1 MYNEEEI
8 KKKLKELLAL
18 KRNGELDTDE
28 KLLNPKDEHLWRD
41 SIPYDILERCVYHHD
56 DEIKLDVLAV
66 VIESKKSTLK
76 FLSRELDIIISFL
89 HANFK
94 EKLEFVPLIKKALK
108 RIKDSLAV
116 MRRQCS
122 QEIKM
127 RSHYEKSCDPQVMKQ
142 EVLDASYAISNKLEE
157 DIEMYCTFFESL
169 RNMCICGPD
178 ATYSRRRSSLQ
189 ILLLTRDL
197 LDNEFKHIG
206 WKAEQIK
213 ALFDLMLLDTY
224 EANKE
229 MAFNL
234 IKSVDPSLLEL
245 DKESNV
251 LDLVTVAIELGNS
264 IRPIDS
270 ITSAYMLKVCMLS
283 PVIQNVLNTLYGVTK
298 WSENVAEAVLL
309 QLILV
314 LLKRL
319 KKIHVLARE
328 NIVMTV
334 TKHSLYGYLF
344 CIRSLLQESNLKEAG
359 KELLWEDTIAELIN
373 LCFEF
378 SNAVSVIVNNSSPEG
393 HLPMDL
399 NLQTIRE
406 MCGSSPEKKVVTPQ
420 MVLLCSWRTVK
431 EVSLLF
437 GFLATKAPISEDD
450 LSTGLLI
457 EEQIIRI
464 GEHLVTLL
472 TETKHRGAFEQAHVG
487 FSQLCSRLWR
497 LKKES
502 LNELPRMWLHQILIA
517 ITGIKEENLKLCAT
531 RRSAGVPF
539 MIQALLSTEPRPH
552 KDTKTKTFDS
562 MMKIL
567 LGFTQLESTDLWK
580 NVKQLL
586 YTDTVF
592 SEYEDDF
599 GSLSTDEDVRHVEGN
614 SAKVTEIRTH
624 SLNILRAIFRHS
636 HLAEVVN
643 DYIAD
648 GLIAAF
654 RSYDALTWAERNAA
668 TLLFSALIIRIF
680 GVQRT
685 KDHINLTTD
694 NKMNY
699 RMFFEKYP
707 YLLPFI
713 LDELQSFVVM
723 NETIMKTNVQSILLL
738 LSRLYL
744 SYSCEHTDIQCKI
757 NNLVGLVT
765 QCAKSEVYETRKLA
779 ARALV
784 ALLTEQSV
792 GNVLME
798 IMEYVISAETSHPSL
813 NLIHGYMLQIFE
825 ILNHFNH
832 EQLRSFRIDWNR
844 FFKRTAWILENLER
858 ENSNPP
864 CFLLA
869 TVYINVCDKIFQ
881 VDKTYLTKHVAML
894 DALQSHLIELRRLK
908 QGPAREDYKTFLI
921 KFILSVA
928 KETGLIGHAVPI
940 RIYFSCLIT
949 PETQIV
955 AWSTVVDVINEPVH
969 KDASTL
975 LLDYAIDIICNSE
988 QDFCQYNPELQDS
1001 MFNFLYNSLMHPDRF
1016 GSSSCSKLINICKF
1030 VLNKLRLTDQ
1040 GSYHERDSYLRL
1052 LGKSYATAV
1061 SFDDIE
1067 KINLECTED
1076 VYNNFC
1082 DNFWIASLDA
1092 DFRKSVLQIMQDLFL
1107 PCCRHSEYRFAQ
1119 VQWWTTALQLLLDN
1133 SAEVRR
1139 ETFELIDS
1147 VEVNCTL
1154 PSGSSALDML
1164 LTKFYGH
1171 MYPANS
1177 ELLCVVLFYWST
1189 SLLDDADYEMDDTD
1203 VFNKCTNY
1211 DFFEPV
1217 EVSRTCVKFFS
1228 EHMGSFA
1235 TNVLSDDI
1243 LMWISSRVNIEFPK
1257 SSTFKTLLK
1266 IYANHLSPLENGLY
1280 DILDATY
1287 KNKLLQVLTFKEY
1300 KKILRE

>member
-1 MYNEEEI
+1 MLEQEEI
-8 KKKLKELLAL
+8 QKKLKELLLL
-18 KRNGELDTDE
+18 KRSGELDKDE
-28 KLLNPKDEHLWRD
+28 KLSNPTDQQFWRD
-41 SIPYDILERCVYHHD
+41 SIAYDTLEKCVHHHD
-56 DEIKLDVLAV
+56 DEIKLTALAV
-66 VIESKKSTLK
+66 LVESKKSTLK
-76 FLSRELDIIISFL
+76 FLPKELDIIVLFL
-89 HANFK
+89 HNNFK
-94 EKLEFVPLIKKALK
+94 EKLEFVPLIKKAL
-108 RIKDSLAV
+108 RRMKDSLAV
-116 MRRQCS
+116 MKRQCS
-122 QEIKM
+122 QEEKM
-127 RSHYEKSCDPQVMKQ
+127 RNHYEKSCSPQEMKQ
-142 EVLDASYAISNKLEE
+142 EVLDASYALSNKLGE
-157 DIEMYCTFFESL
+157 DIEMYSNVFESL
-169 RNMCICGPD
+169 RDMCICGPD
-178 ATYSRRRSSLQ
+178 ATYARRRSSLQ
-189 ILLLTRDL
+189 ILLLMRDL

-206 WKAEQIK
+206 WTAEQAK

-224 EANKE
+224 EVNKE

-234 IKSVDPSLLEL
+234 IKSVDPSLLQL

-251 LDLVTVAIELGNS
+251 LDLVAVAIELGNS

-270 ITSAYMLKVCMLS
+270 ITSAYMLRVCMLS
-283 PVIQNVLNTLYGVTK
+283 PVVQNVLNTMFGVTK
-298 WSENVAEAVLL
+298 WSENVAEAVVL
-309 QLILV
+309 QLILI
-314 LLKRL
+314 LLRRL
-319 KKIHVLARE
+319 KESLILARE

-344 CIRSLLQESNLKEAG
+344 CIRSLMQGCDLKEAG
-359 KELLWEDTIAELIN
+359 KELLWADTIAELVT
-373 LCFEF
+373 LCFEL

-406 MCGSSPEKKVVTPQ
+406 ICGPSPEKEVVTPQ

-437 GFLATKAPISEDD
+437 GFLATKGPISEDD

-464 GEHLVTLL
+464 GEHLVALL

-487 FSQLCSRLWR
+487 FSQLCARLWR
-497 LKKES
+497 LNKES
-502 LNELPRMWLHQILIA
+502 LNELPRIWLHQIFIA
-517 ITGIKEENLKLCAT
+517 ITGIKEENSKLCAT

-539 MIQALLSTEPRPH
+539 MIQALLSTEPRQH
-552 KDTKTKTFDS
+552 KDTKTTTFDS
-562 MMKIL
+562 VMKIL
-567 LGFTQLESTDLWK
+567 LGFTQLEGTDFWI

-592 SEYEDDF
+592 SQYKDTFDL
-599 GSLSTDEDVRHVEGN
+599 LSTDEDGYHVGVN
-614 SAKVTEIRTH
+614 SSKVTEIRTH
-624 SLNILRAIFRHS
+624 ALNILRAIFRHS
-636 HLAEVVN
+636 QLGEVVN
-643 DYIAD
+643 NYVAD

-654 RSYDALTWAERNAA
+654 KSYDALTWAERNAA

-723 NETIMKTNVQSILLL
+723 NETIMKTNVQSLLLL

-744 SYSCEHTDIQCKI
+744 SHSCEPTDIQCKI
-757 NNLVGLVT
+757 NNLIGLVM

-798 IMEYVISAETSHPSL
+798 IMEYVMSAESSYPSL
-813 NLIHGYMLQIFE
+813 NLIHGYMLQISE

-832 EQLRSFRIDWNR
+832 EQLQPFCIDWNR
-844 FFKRTAWILENLER
+844 FLKRTAWILGNLER
-858 ENSNPP
+858 ENSNAP

-869 TVYINVCDKIFQ
+869 TVYINVCDKIFEA
-881 VDKTYLTKHVAML
+881 DKTYLTEQVAML
-894 DALQSHLIELRRLK
+894 DALQSHLIELKKLK

-921 KFILSVA
+921 MFIRSVA
-928 KETGLIGHAVPI
+928 RETRLIRQCVPI
-940 RIYFSCLIT
+940 RIYFCSLTT
-949 PETQIV
+949 PETQNV
-955 AWSTVVDVINEPVH
+955 AWSTVVEVINEATH

-975 LLDYAIDIICNSE
+975 LLNYAIDVICSSI
-988 QDFCQYNPELQDS
+988 QSLYRYNPELQDA
-1001 MFNFLYNSLMHPDRF
+1001 MLNFLYNSLMHPDRF
-1016 GSSSCSKLINICKF
+1016 GSSSCSKVINICKF
-1030 VLNKLRLTDQ
+1030 VLNKLRLSDQ
-1040 GSYHERDSYLRL
+1040 NNYRERDSYVRL
-1052 LGKSYATAV
+1052 LGKSYVTAV
-1061 SFDDIE
+1061 SFNEIKEID
-1067 KINLECTED
+1067 LECTED

-1082 DNFWIASLDA
+1082 DNFWIASLSA
-1092 DFRKSVLQIMQDLFL
+1092 DFRKSVLKIMQDLFL
-1107 PCCRHSEYRFAQ
+1107 PCCKYNEYRFIQ

-1139 ETFELIDS
+1139 EAFELIENIEGNCS
-1147 VEVNCTL
+1147 VVNRT
-1154 PSGSSALDML
+1154 SGLNL
-1164 LTKFYGH
+1164 LLRKFYEH
-1171 MYPANS
+1171 MCPKHPD
-1177 ELLCVVLFYWST
+1177 LLCVVLFYWST
-1189 SLLDDADYEMDDTD
+1189 SLLDDVDYEMDETD

-1217 EVSRTCVKFFS
+1217 EVSKICMKLFT
-1228 EHMGSFA
+1228 EHIKSFA
-1235 TNVLSDDI
+1235 DNALSDDVI
-1243 LMWISSRVNIEFPK
+1243 MWISSRVNIEFPK
-1257 SSTFKTLLK
+1257 SLTFKMLLQNYEK
-1266 IYANHLSPLENGLY
+1266 SISPLEKGLY
-1280 DILDATY
+1280 DILDPTY

-1300 KKILRE
+1300 KEILRI